1 MKPSFKVLVF
11 GVQFAVPIFAIQAH
25 AFTTSGNEAI
35 IQMKGRNGRIEMCA
49 IPIHFDESRNLQL
62 EKDRGDEAKLCRM
75 ALSSDVAMAI
85 QQKTPG
91 KLKLP
96 TDAKEFAVCPKLNS
110 TNPGTNF
117 IKIPNGWTREQ
128 TELTL
133 CEKESKLSA
142 ANQDLLE
149 VEAKFK
155 SSITCSYTPSALAG
169 YHVSRLLGNVGR
181 VPVAVLR
188 TMDRDHHMAVVE
200 KAESVLGRSSEI
212 ISIAWQQF
220 EKADVA
226 AASDQ
231 SNAKIYAE
239 NGSVLYG
246 GFQKNLK
253 GEEKY
258 SEISGAGSYDTRYER
273 FVVQP
278 PFKRVA
284 DERRI
289 DQAIVGKSFAET
301 YPTLSQMKDV
311 SDMVLFDVLLSQ
323 DDRVGNIHYKVE
335 VREIPSAGGAPIAR
349 KMSETEEAELDAVLK
364 ATRSVKVTE
373 TQLAQLSKRLFPSG
387 NAILVRAMYLKDN
400 DCGVDVDKRENKMRS
415 VKALEK
421 VRHMSGETYT
431 RFLRLADDVISDR
444 FKSFA
449 TETLL
454 YRTKD
459 YEGSPKSLKENVKYA
474 LKTLKENCR
483 SGALKLD
490 LDVTYSS
497 GGVAQVADAAA
508 CE

>member
-11 GVQFAVPIFAIQAH
+11 GVHVAVPLFALQGH

-35 IQMKGRNGRIEMCA
+35 VQLKGRNGGVETCA
-49 IPIHFDESRNLQL
+49 IPVHFDESRNLQL

-75 ALSSDVAMAI
+75 ALSSDGTVVV
-85 QQKTPG
+85 QEKTPG

-96 TDAKEFAVCPKLNS
+96 AEAKEFAVCPKLNS

-117 IKIPNGWTREQ
+117 IKIPKGWTREQ
-128 TELTL
+128 TEATL
-133 CEKESKLSA
+133 CEKESKLSV

-169 YHVSRLLGNVGR
+169 YHVSRLLGGVGR

-200 KAESVLGRSSEI
+200 KAESALGHTREI

-226 AASDQ
+226 AAAGQ
-231 SNAKIYAE
+231 SNSKIYVE
-239 NGSVLYG
+239 NGSLLYG
-246 GFQKNLK
+246 GLQKNLK

-258 SEISGAGSYDTRYER
+258 SEISGGGSYDTRYER
-273 FVVQP
+273 FIVQP
-278 PFKRVA
+278 PFKRVT
-284 DERRI
+284 DERSVE
-289 DQAIVGKSFAET
+289 QAAVGKSFAET
-301 YPTLSQMKDV
+301 YPTLNQMKDV

-335 VREIPSAGGAPIAR
+335 VREIPSAGGAPVAR
-349 KMSETEEAELDAVLK
+349 KMSEVEEAELDAVLK
-364 ATRSVKVTE
+364 AARSEKVTE
-373 TQLAQLSKRLFPSG
+373 SQLAQLSKRLFPAG

-421 VRHMSGETYT
+421 VRHMSGETYA
-431 RFLRLADDVISDR
+431 RFLRLADDVMSDR
-444 FKSFA
+444 FKTFA
-449 TETLL
+449 QETLL
-454 YRTKD
+454 YRSKD
-459 YEGSPKSLKENVKYA
+459 YEGGSKSLKENVKYA

-490 LDVTYSS
+490 LDVTYSD
-497 GGVAQVADAAA
+497 GGLAQAANPVA

>member
-1 MKPSFKVLVF
+1 MKSSLRLLVLSAQV
-11 GVQFAVPIFAIQAH
+11 VVPFVAQTGH

-35 IQMKGRNGRIEMCA
+35 VQLRGRNGRVESCA
-49 IPIHFDESRNLQL
+49 IPVHFDESRNLQL
-62 EKDRGDEAKLCRM
+62 EKDRSDEAKLCRM
-75 ALSSDVAMAI
+75 TLSGDGNIVI
-85 QQKTPG
+85 QEQTPG

-96 TDAKEFAVCPKLNS
+96 TEAKEFAVCPKLNS

-117 IKIPNGWTREQ
+117 IKIPKGWSRER
-128 TELTL
+128 TEATL
-133 CEKESKLSA
+133 CEKESKLSS
-142 ANQDLLE
+142 ANQDLLD

-188 TMDRDHHMAVVE
+188 TMDREHHMAVVE
-200 KAESVLGRSSEI
+200 KAESTLGRTKEI

-220 EKADVA
+220 EKADIA
-226 AASDQ
+226 AGSGQ
-231 SNAKIYAE
+231 SNPKIYTDGGAL
-239 NGSVLYG
+239 LYG
-246 GFQKNLK
+246 GLQKNLK

-258 SEISGAGSYDTRYER
+258 TEISGGGSYDTRYER
-273 FVVQP
+273 FIVQP

-284 DERRI
+284 DERSL
-289 DQAIVGKSFAET
+289 DQAIIGKSLAET
-301 YPTLSQMKDV
+301 YPTLNQMKDV

-323 DDRVGNIHYKVE
+323 DDRIGNIHYKVE
-335 VREIPSAGGAPIAR
+335 VREVPPAGGAPVAR
-349 KMSETEEAELDAVLK
+349 KMSETEEAELDSMLK
-364 ATRSVKVTE
+364 SARSTKVTE
-373 TQLAQLSKRLFPSG
+373 AQLVQLSKRLFPNG
-387 NAILVRAMYLKDN
+387 NALLVRAMYLKDN

-431 RFLRLADDVISDR
+431 RFLRFADDVISDR

-449 TETLL
+449 AETLL

-459 YEGSPKSLKENVKYA
+459 YEGGSKSLKENVKFA

-497 GGVAQVADAAA
+497 GGVAQAAKPVA